1 MPEVNPEILTWARE
15 TAGLTR
21 EEAVRKLGFRDARK
35 RTAVERLGA
44 YESGQDD
51 PSRSVLVNMAKR
63 YRRPLLTFY
72 LSKIPRMGNRGADF
86 RTLPG
91 DRSVRDDAILDALL
105 RDIQVSQS
113 IVRATLE
120 DEDEVESLSFIG
132 SGSIADGPRVTLTSL
147 ENLLNVDI
155 EDYRKQRNAND
166 AFRLLRTS
174 AEQRGIFVLLRS
186 NLGSYQTAI
195 ETETFRGFSIADE
208 VAPYVVIND
217 RDARPAWSFTLLH
230 EIVHL
235 ILGQTGVSGARAEND
250 IERFCNDVAGEFLL
264 PETEL
269 MQLGLGRIKSVEDMA
284 KCIGDFSAER
294 NLSRTM
300 VAYKALR
307 TRQISR
313 EFYHQ
318 LASNFRNEWLR
329 ARAIRNDQTQEPRHI
344 DTYVIRRHRVGSN
357 LINLVRRTMASGAMS
372 TTDAANVLGVKPL
385 QVQKLIES
393 RSRNRN

>member
-1 MPEVNPEILTWARE
+1 
-15 TAGLTR
+15 
-21 EEAVRKLGFRDARK
+21 
-35 RTAVERLGA
+35 
-44 YESGQDD
+44 
-51 PSRSVLVNMAKR
+51 MAKR

-72 LSKIPRMGNRGADF
+72 LTEIPRKGNRGADF
-86 RTLPG
+86 RTLPA

-120 DEDEVESLSFIG
+120 DEDEAEPLSFVG
-132 SGSIADGPRVTLTSL
+132 SRNITDGPRVTLISL
-147 ENLLNVDI
+147 KNLLCVDI
-155 EDYRKQRNAND
+155 EDYRKQINAND
-166 AFRLLRTS
+166 AFRLLRTA

-186 NLGSYQTAI
+186 NLGSFQTAI
-195 ETETFRGFSIADE
+195 ETETFRGFSIADD

-235 ILGQTGVSGARAEND
+235 ILGQTGISGARAENH
-250 IERFCNDVAGEFLL
+250 IERFCNDVAGDFLL
-264 PETEL
+264 TESEL
-269 MQLGLGRIKSVEDMA
+269 MQLGLGRIKSIEEIA
-284 KCIGDFSAER
+284 EYISGFSAER

-313 EFYHQ
+313 DFYVE
-318 LASNFRNEWLR
+318 LARRFRIEWIN
-329 ARAIRNDQTQEPRHI
+329 ARALRNVPTQEPRRI

-357 LINLVRRTMASGAMS
+357 LINLVRRTMASGTMS

-385 QVQKLIES
+385 QVQKLIEP
-393 RSRNRN
+393 RSRKRN